1 MQPIL
6 KVFMILIGV
15 GILWCWLGVWYYY
28 GIFLPSEQK
37 RIIQE
42 ERIEKTKRDQ
52 QAIVNKEKNTICVDE
67 AKKYSRERWLK
78 TCELVKQEKNLEL
91 RDCKKPST
99 ITGDRY
105 HSDEWCEAQYGY
117 REEAPWQCVDNKYGA
132 WLNSHFDSSVKVC
145 NQKFPT
151 E

>member
-15 GILWCWLGVWYYY
+15 GILWCGLGVWYYY

-42 ERIEKTKRDQ
+42 ERIEKTKQDQ
-52 QAIVNKEKNTICVDE
+52 QTIVNKEKNTICIDE
-67 AKKYSRERWLK
+67 AKKYSRERWFK

-99 ITGDRY
+99 ITGKQY
-105 HSDEWCEAQYGY
+105 YSDEHCEAQYGY
-117 REEAPWQCVDNKYGA
+117 KEESPGRCVDNEYA
-132 WLNSHFDSSVKVC
+132 WSIYAEFGSSVEAC
-145 NQKFPT
+145 NKKFPI